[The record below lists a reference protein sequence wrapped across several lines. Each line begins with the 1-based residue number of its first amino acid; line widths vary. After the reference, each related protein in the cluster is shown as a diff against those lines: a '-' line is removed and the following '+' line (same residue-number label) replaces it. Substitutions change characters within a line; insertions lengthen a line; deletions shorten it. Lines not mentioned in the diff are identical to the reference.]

1 MSEQCHKLRTFMVTN
16 FRRCRNW
23 TNIISGYPQLPLG
36 SGRRHTRGGCS
47 QSLEG
52 APLPWRKQS
61 PRSKITLQ
69 GESLKT
75 FVLWFPGFLTPIPAT
90 TFSLLTSNER
100 KEEALRRRR
109 SSTLSPPYRGLGWE
123 GTATWRAS
131 PSALS
136 HFFSKHCLLHEPCLG
151 AGHGKAGAVRRRM
164 QTLPGNR
171 DLLWTGLGGGRE
183 GGWYDLDI
191 ILCAWH
197 PRVRRCCRS
206 ACLHCTKERQ
216 EVRGGDSGD

>member
-1 MSEQCHKLRTFMVTN
+1 MASVAARLRKAAHTGRGALPKLGRGPPAVKKAISPEQNQLCKEK
-16 FRRCRNW
+16 
-23 TNIISGYPQLPLG
+23 ISRLSC
-36 SGRRHTRGGCS
+36 SG
-47 QSLEG
+47 
-52 APLPWRKQS
+52 
-61 PRSKITLQ
+61 
-69 GESLKT
+69 
-75 FVLWFPGFLTPIPAT
+75 FPVFSTPTSAT

-136 HFFSKHCLLHEPCLG
+136 HFFSKQCQLHEPCLG

-171 DLLWTGLGGGRE
+171 DLL
-183 GGWYDLDI
+183 
-191 ILCAWH
+191 
-197 PRVRRCCRS
+197 
-206 ACLHCTKERQ
+206 
-216 EVRGGDSGD
+216 